1 MEIRQ
6 HACRGPQ
13 NKLKRD
19 TRKKLNSDNLW
30 TKLGIKT
37 ENWFNVDGIL

>member
-19 TRKKLNSDNLW
+19 IRKKENADKLW
-30 TKLGIKT
+30 SELGIKT
-37 ENWFNVDGIL
+37 ENWFNVEGIL